1 MSLESDHRLRRGRLI
16 GRRLPCLG
24 RFGSLQVQT
33 VLFGL
38 GNVPHYPPHRS
49 LEALLLE

>member
-16 GRRLPCLG
+16 GRRLASFGHC
-24 RFGSLQVQT
+24 GSLQVQT
-33 VLFGL
+33 VLFVL
-38 GNVPHYPPHRS
+38 GNVPHYPPLGS